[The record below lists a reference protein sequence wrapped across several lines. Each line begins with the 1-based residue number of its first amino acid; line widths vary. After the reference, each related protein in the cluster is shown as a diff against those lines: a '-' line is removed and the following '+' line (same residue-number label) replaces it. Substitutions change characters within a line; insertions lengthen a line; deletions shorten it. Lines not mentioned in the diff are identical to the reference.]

1 MLKKIFTSAL
11 LLTLVWLGGCADES
25 ESLFQARSVAVAS
38 SQPAGAYEMTGPMK
52 INLKVPK
59 IITMNASSPDMG
71 VLGEL
76 VGLSAL
82 FSGTSGE
89 PGNFAMQMD
98 LLGMPLAITG
108 TWTATSAKKFKV
120 VADLAPLIAQI
131 EAMGGTVTVTK
142 NTFTGT
148 VAANGQLKGTFGLG
162 VKLGLQEISMSLA
175 INAPNYV
182 AKPVVAVG
190 SASSAYSLLQPT
202 EPFVLNGYFG
212 TLFERVVNAAR
223 TTR

>member
-1 MLKKIFTSAL
+1 
-11 LLTLVWLGGCADES
+11 
-25 ESLFQARSVAVAS
+25 
-38 SQPAGAYEMTGPMK
+38 
-52 INLKVPK
+52 
-59 IITMNASSPDMG
+59 
-71 VLGEL
+71 
-76 VGLSAL
+76 
-82 FSGTSGE
+82 
-89 PGNFAMQMD
+89 MQMD

-108 TWTATSAKKFKV
+108 TWTATSANKFKV

-190 SASSAYSLLQPT
+190 SASAYSLLQPA
-202 EPFVLNGYFG
+202 EPFVLNGYFA
-212 TLFERVVNAAR
+212 TLFERVVNAAKTSR
-223 TTR
+223 